1 MSKRLP
7 PRVVSSTPVRR
18 KSRAAPGGAAQGAVR
33 KSGVVVVPIQSAT
46 KRQVGRLR
54 LSAVKVSKKKLGL
67 G

>member
-18 KSRAAPGGAAQGAVR
+18 KSRVAPGAAQGVVR
-33 KSGVVVVPIQSAT
+33 KSGVVVVPIQNAT

-54 LSAVKVSKKKLGL
+54 LSAVKVSKKKQGL

>member
-18 KSRAAPGGAAQGAVR
+18 KSRAAPGAAQGAVR

-54 LSAVKVSKKKLGL
+54 LSAVKVSKKKQGL

>member
-7 PRVVSSTPVRR
+7 PRVVSSTPMRR
-18 KSRAAPGGAAQGAVR
+18 KSRAAPVAPQGAVR

-54 LSAVKVSKKKLGL
+54 LSAVKESKKKQGL